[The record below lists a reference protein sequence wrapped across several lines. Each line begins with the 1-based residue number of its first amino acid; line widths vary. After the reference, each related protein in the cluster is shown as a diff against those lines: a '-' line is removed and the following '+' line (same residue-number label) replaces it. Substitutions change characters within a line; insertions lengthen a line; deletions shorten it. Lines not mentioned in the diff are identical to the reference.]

1 MAKNRRKKRASPEAI
16 AERKRYART
25 FFRAAG
31 MTLNEKDHEKL
42 DIGILM
48 ALKQIKDGDLSDR
61 PRLEICY
68 VLCAVLNLAG
78 LFPEKERIEDTIRFA
93 YLSLSFAREV
103 NDQCGPEHLKSLPG
117 IFDALDFGV
126 DIYCQMHQA
135 VSARELLSALHKAQH
150 DLSPVVRLVRGRSCS
165 MVIPESTEDGALPAT
180 ADPAMVA
187 RRGVA
192 WIHDAPT
199 PGRYI
204 EDDRG
209 YAWVSDSGARI
220 AIERATPVVWEGEK
234 NGLKS

>member
-1 MAKNRRKKRASPEAI
+1 MAKNRRKKRASPEVI
-16 AERKRYART
+16 QERKRYART

-31 MTLNEKDHEKL
+31 TTLNEKDHEKL

-48 ALKQIKDGDLSDR
+48 ALKQIKDGNLSDR

-68 VLCAVLNLAG
+68 VLCAALNLAH
-78 LFPEKERIEDTIRFA
+78 LFPEKEQIENTIRFA
-93 YLSLSFAREV
+93 YLSLSFAREI
-103 NDQCGPEHLKSLPG
+103 NDTCGSEHLKSLPG

-150 DLSPVVRLVRGRSCS
+150 DLSPVVRLVRGRFCS
-165 MVIPESTEDGALPAT
+165 LVIPESTEDGALPAT
-180 ADPAMVA
+180 DDPAMVA

-199 PGRYI
+199 PGRYL
-204 EDDRG
+204 EDERG
-209 YAWVSDSGARI
+209 YAWVADSGARI
-220 AIERATPVVWEGEK
+220 AIDKAMPVIWEGGK
-234 NGLKS
+234 SGLTS

>member
-1 MAKNRRKKRASPEAI
+1 MAKNRRKKRASPEVI
-16 AERKRYART
+16 QERKRYART

-31 MTLNEKDHEKL
+31 TTLNEQDHEKL

-78 LFPEKERIEDTIRFA
+78 LFPEKERIEDAIRFA
-93 YLSLSFAREV
+93 YLSLSFAREIH
-103 NDQCGPEHLKSLPG
+103 DTCGSEHLKSLLG

-150 DLSPVVRLVRGRSCS
+150 DLSPVVRLVHGRFCS
-165 MVIPESTEDGALPAT
+165 LVIPESTEDGALPAT
-180 ADPAMVA
+180 DDPGMVA

-199 PGRYI
+199 PGRYL
-204 EDDRG
+204 EDERG

-220 AIERATPVVWEGEK
+220 AIDKAMPVIWEGGK
-234 NGLKS
+234 SGLKS

>member
-1 MAKNRRKKRASPEAI
+1 MPRQVKKTRRKKRASPEAI
-16 AERKRYART
+16 QERKRYART

-31 MTLNEKDHEKL
+31 TTLNEKDHEKL

-93 YLSLSFAREV
+93 YLSLSFAREI
-103 NDQCGPEHLKSLPG
+103 NDQCGSEHLKSLPG
-117 IFDALDFGV
+117 IFDALDFGI
-126 DIYCQMHQA
+126 DIYCQMHQE
-135 VSARELLSALHKAQH
+135 VSTRELLSALHKAQH
-150 DLSPVVRLVRGRSCS
+150 DLSPVVRLVRGRFCS
-165 MVIPESTEDGALPAT
+165 LVIPESTEDEALPAT
-180 ADPAMVA
+180 DDPAMVA

-199 PGRYI
+199 PGRYL
-204 EDDRG
+204 EDERG

-220 AIERATPVVWEGEK
+220 QIDKATPVVWEGEK
-234 NGLKS
+234 K

>member
-1 MAKNRRKKRASPEAI
+1 MAKNRRKKRASPEVI
-16 AERKRYART
+16 QERKRYART

-31 MTLNEKDHEKL
+31 TTLNEKDHEKL

-48 ALKQIKDGDLSDR
+48 ALRQIKDGDLSDR

-68 VLCAVLNLAG
+68 VLCAALNLAS
-78 LFPEKERIEDTIRFA
+78 LFPEKEKIENTIRFA

-117 IFDALDFGV
+117 IFDALDFGI

-150 DLSPVVRLVRGRSCS
+150 DLSPVVRLVRGRFCS
-165 MVIPESTEDGALPAT
+165 LVIPESTEDGALPAT
-180 ADPAMVA
+180 DDPGMVA

-199 PGRYI
+199 PGRYL
-204 EDDRG
+204 EDERG

-220 AIERATPVVWEGEK
+220 AIDKAMPVIWEGGK
-234 NGLKS
+234 SGLKS

>member
-1 MAKNRRKKRASPEAI
+1 MAKNRRKKRASPEVI
-16 AERKRYART
+16 QERKRYART

-31 MTLNEKDHEKL
+31 TTLNEKDHEKL

-103 NDQCGPEHLKSLPG
+103 NDQCGPEPLKSLPG

-150 DLSPVVRLVRGRSCS
+150 DLSPVVRLVRGRFCS
-165 MVIPESTEDGALPAT
+165 LVIPESTEDGALPAT
-180 ADPAMVA
+180 DDPGMVA

-199 PGRYI
+199 PGRYL
-204 EDDRG
+204 EDERG
-209 YAWVSDSGARI
+209 YAWGSDSGARI
-220 AIERATPVVWEGEK
+220 AIDKAMPVIWEGGK
-234 NGLKS
+234 SGLKS

>member
-1 MAKNRRKKRASPEAI
+1 MAKNRRKKRASPEVI
-16 AERKRYART
+16 QERKRYART

-31 MTLNEKDHEKL
+31 TTLNEKDHEKL

-68 VLCAVLNLAG
+68 VLCAALNLAS
-78 LFPEKERIEDTIRFA
+78 LFPEKEQIENTIRFA

-150 DLSPVVRLVRGRSCS
+150 DLSPVVRLVRGKFCS
-165 MVIPESTEDGALPAT
+165 LVIPESTEDGALPAT
-180 ADPAMVA
+180 DDPEMVA

-199 PGRYI
+199 PGRYL
-204 EDDRG
+204 EDKRG
-209 YAWVSDSGARI
+209 YAWIADSGARI
-220 AIERATPVVWEGEK
+220 AIDKAMPVIWEGEK
-234 NGLKS
+234 SGLKS